1 MAVFV
6 LQRHEPVQFTFR
18 IGDADYSVPQAQCLT
33 YEEVRA
39 ISAGSGVSR
48 VDATRAVFEA
58 HAPGCTDGLTIAELR
73 ELFAAWNDAS
83 KASMGESAPSS
94 E

>member
-6 LQRHEPVQFTFR
+6 LQRHEPALFAFR

-39 ISAGSGVSR
+39 ISDGRGVSR
-48 VDATRAVFEA
+48 VDATRAIFEA

-73 ELFAAWNDAS
+73 DLFAAWNGAS
-83 KASMGESAPSS
+83 KASMGESSPSS

>member
-1 MAVFV
+1 M
-6 LQRHEPVQFTFR
+6 FR
-18 IGDADYSVPQAQCLT
+18 IGDSDYSVPQAQCLT

-73 ELFAAWNDAS
+73 DLFAAWNDAS
-83 KASMGESAPSS
+83 KASMGESSPSS

>member
-6 LQRHEPVQFTFR
+6 LQRHEPVPFTFR

-73 ELFAAWNDAS
+73 DLFAAWNDAS
-83 KASMGESAPSS
+83 KASMGESSPSS